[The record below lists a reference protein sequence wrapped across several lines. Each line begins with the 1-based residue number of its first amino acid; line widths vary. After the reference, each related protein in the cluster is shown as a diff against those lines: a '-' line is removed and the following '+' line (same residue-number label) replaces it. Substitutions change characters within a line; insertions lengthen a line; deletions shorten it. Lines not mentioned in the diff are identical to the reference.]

1 MKFSFSFSLIS
12 CFVTIVLL
20 FLSSIQALDVSFIPN
35 DTGDPSIPLSANY
48 RDRLRKLCKLL
59 TLNQPLPKEI
69 NEKKEILEKM
79 CFKLSLD
86 DQNIDSASPTGW
98 FRRKFPSF
106 SSFSSSGGKRWLY
119 IGLTVTGSALLW
131 KYHPLLM
138 SGIKRF
144 LKKSDGKSLSDD
156 HHGGLNY
163 GNDRIAQQ
171 DEIRLAR
178 LKKLGGG
185 SSSSTTAPS
194 DSGNSEG
201 YSNQY
206 DFSNN
211 NPNKLL

>member
-1 MKFSFSFSLIS
+1 MKFTVLAFFGYLIG
-12 CFVTIVLL
+12 IVVL
-20 FLSSIQALDVSFIPN
+20 FLSSVQALDVSFIPN

-69 NEKKEILEKM
+69 SEKKEILEKM

-86 DQNIDSASPTGW
+86 DHNIDSASSSGW
-98 FRRKFPSF
+98 FRRKLPSF
-106 SSFSSSGGKRWLY
+106 SSFSSSGKKWLY

-131 KYHPLLM
+131 KYHPLLL

-144 LKKSDGKSLSDD
+144 LKKSGGKSLSDD
-156 HHGGLNY
+156 PHGSFY

-185 SSSSTTAPS
+185 SSSNPAVTS
-194 DSGNSEG
+194 DSGQG